1 MKGKNGK
8 KIFEGDVIRWNDW
21 KGENQ
26 EGAVVWDPEWG
37 RFSVFLDGA
46 QSVGVNSHLGTDV
59 EVVGNIHDNPELPEG
74 EAEEY
79 HKMFLSLLQ
88 EKQEQERK
96 ERITVAKLREFAS
109 LTPPVCEWDKDNQG
123 PVYCKPYEPW
133 QAMAMD
139 AADIIERYGKEQNR
153 GNGEHTSP
161 CDLCAY
167 NPPSSFDEKPCAMC
181 PATSLPEEGE
191 EE

>member
-1 MKGKNGK
+1 MTLERAKRLAKQWANGH
-8 KIFEGDVIRWNDW
+8 VCSLR
-21 KGENQ
+21 
-26 EGAVVWDPEWG
+26 
-37 RFSVFLDGA
+37 
-46 QSVGVNSHLGTDV
+46 
-59 EVVGNIHDNPELPEG
+59 EG

-79 HKMFLSLLQ
+79 HKLCFSALQ
-88 EKQEQERK
+88 EQQEQESNARM
-96 ERITVAKLREFAS
+96 TVAKLRKFAS
-109 LTPPVCEWDKDNQG
+109 AKPPVCEWDKDNQG

-139 AADIIERYGKEQNR
+139 AEDIIERYGKEQNR
-153 GNGEHTSP
+153 GNWEYTSP

-167 NPPSSFDEKPCAMC
+167 NPPSSFGGKPCAMC